1 MIRNFSL
8 AVIFASMALP
18 ALAAPHCDKPAAPQF
33 DAATNVGPQQL
44 AALRG
49 DVQNFLAASDAY
61 QACLLKIGQEV
72 TLRRIEMSQRDKVRV
87 GTRFNDMVGS
97 YREELARN
105 SASGRL
111 ASR

>member
-8 AVIFASMALP
+8 AVIFASIALP
-18 ALAAPHCDKPAAPQF
+18 ALAGPRCDRPAAPQF
-33 DAATNVGPQQL
+33 DAAAGTRPQQL

-49 DVQNFLAASDAY
+49 DVQNFLAASDVY

-72 TLRRIEMSQRDKVRV
+72 TLRRIEINQREKVRI
-87 GTRFNDMVGS
+87 GTRFNYMVGS

-105 SASGRL
+105 SASGKL
-111 ASR
+111 VSR